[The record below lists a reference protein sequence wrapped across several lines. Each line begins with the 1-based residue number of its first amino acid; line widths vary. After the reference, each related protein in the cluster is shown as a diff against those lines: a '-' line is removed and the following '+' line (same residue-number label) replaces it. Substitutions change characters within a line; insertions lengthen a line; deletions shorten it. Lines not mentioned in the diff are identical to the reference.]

1 MRIRYIDAKRLRM
14 LLIAGSKWLVMHEEV
29 LNELNVYPVPDG
41 DTGSNM
47 SMTISS
53 VEKELTKVDEK
64 SSMNE
69 VSEAVEEAILMGA
82 RGNSGTILSQI
93 ITGFLKGIGDK
104 DRLYAAD
111 VVTALESAKEVA
123 YKAVNQP
130 VEGTILTV
138 IRKVAE
144 SAREYVK
151 TSDDLVGLLENIKD
165 TAQEA
170 VEQTPEELPK
180 LKEAGVVDAGAKGL
194 FYMLEGFYMLI
205 TQADLIEEIEPT
217 EVKNADF
224 SSTIANIDHDPD
236 SIKFQY
242 CTEFIIGSSSFDTD
256 KFKAEILEL
265 GDSAVFA
272 QSSKKFKV
280 HVHTNNPGQALE
292 LALKNGDLEKVK
304 IENMKLQ
311 HENLYVKQP
320 DEEGAKIFVSDKV
333 TLSEKGHIIVADT
346 ENLKNEFLKNGA
358 DVVILGG
365 QSKNPSVQD
374 ILNALEKLDKKIIY
388 IYPNNKNIIST
399 AKLACG
405 KSDKNAVV
413 METRTMLEGNFYIKD
428 RNDEI
433 EKLMEEEK
441 RNVSIEVTKA
451 VRDTKVD
458 DLEIKQG
465 NYIALIN
472 GKIKYAENDLKTLV
486 SNVLDQNITKDT
498 MTITVAE
505 GSEKDEQCKKL
516 IEEKSARLYKTFIN
530 GNQENYYYYI
540 YLENKN
546 PNMPEIAILTDSTS
560 DLVPEEVMNLP
571 ISIVPLKVEF
581 DGNLYKDIFEISR
594 TQVWEEILKTNT
606 GLKTSQ
612 PAPQDFLKAY
622 KRLFEKGYKK
632 ILSIHISSKLSGTSQ
647 SAQVAKNLLEEKDN
661 IEILDSLTTTS
672 ALGHLVTEAAKK
684 SLKRESAQSIVS
696 WVENTR
702 SKARFLIALNDLKF
716 LEKGGRIGKAT
727 SYIGSALHLKPIIGV
742 RNGEVI
748 PEKKVIGEMGVMNY
762 IRKTIKQE
770 TENQSVYLY
779 VVWAG
784 VARSLDVA
792 DKIAKEYEKNPK
804 VTVVNIKLVGP
815 VIGSHVGSGFGIITY
830 PKLS

>member
-358 DVVILGG
+358 DVVILALVAQLADRRDDGG
-365 QSKNPSVQD
+365 GAGAPGLLERAVLGGLSELVDGELALLDLVAPVSEQFDAGLSRDAGQD
-374 ILNALEKLDKKIIY
+374 TAGELRRDD
-388 IYPNNKNIIST
+388 ST
-399 AKLACG
+399 
-405 KSDKNAVV
+405 V
-413 METRTMLEGNFYIKD
+413 
-428 RNDEI
+428 
-433 EKLMEEEK
+433 
-441 RNVSIEVTKA
+441 
-451 VRDTKVD
+451 
-458 DLEIKQG
+458 DLEHDVHR
-465 NYIALIN
+465 A
-472 GKIKYAENDLKTLV
+472 
-486 SNVLDQNITKDT
+486 
-498 MTITVAE
+498 
-505 GSEKDEQCKKL
+505 
-516 IEEKSARLYKTFIN
+516 
-530 GNQENYYYYI
+530 
-540 YLENKN
+540 
-546 PNMPEIAILTDSTS
+546 
-560 DLVPEEVMNLP
+560 
-571 ISIVPLKVEF
+571 
-581 DGNLYKDIFEISR
+581 
-594 TQVWEEILKTNT
+594 
-606 GLKTSQ
+606 
-612 PAPQDFLKAY
+612 DF
-622 KRLFEKGYKK
+622 
-632 ILSIHISSKLSGTSQ
+632 
-647 SAQVAKNLLEEKDN
+647 
-661 IEILDSLTTTS
+661 
-672 ALGHLVTEAAKK
+672 
-684 SLKRESAQSIVS
+684 
-696 WVENTR
+696 
-702 SKARFLIALNDLKF
+702 
-716 LEKGGRIGKAT
+716 
-727 SYIGSALHLKPIIGV
+727 
-742 RNGEVI
+742 
-748 PEKKVIGEMGVMNY
+748 
-762 IRKTIKQE
+762 
-770 TENQSVYLY
+770 
-779 VVWAG
+779 
-784 VARSLDVA
+784 LDVA
-792 DKIAKEYEKNPK
+792 AGDAVEPENLREALFLGAFAGADGAG
-804 VTVVNIKLVGP
+804 VVAAALRVAGAAADRADVRILDHDVHG
-815 VIGSHVGSGFGIITY
+815 VEALFIVAADRAEDD
-830 PKLS
+830 

>member
-1 MRIRYIDAKRLRM
+1 
-14 LLIAGSKWLVMHEEV
+14 
-29 LNELNVYPVPDG
+29 
-41 DTGSNM
+41 
-47 SMTISS
+47 
-53 VEKELTKVDEK
+53 
-64 SSMNE
+64 
-69 VSEAVEEAILMGA
+69 
-82 RGNSGTILSQI
+82 
-93 ITGFLKGIGDK
+93 
-104 DRLYAAD
+104 
-111 VVTALESAKEVA
+111 
-123 YKAVNQP
+123 
-130 VEGTILTV
+130 
-138 IRKVAE
+138 
-144 SAREYVK
+144 
-151 TSDDLVGLLENIKD
+151 
-165 TAQEA
+165 
-170 VEQTPEELPK
+170 
-180 LKEAGVVDAGAKGL
+180 
-194 FYMLEGFYMLI
+194 
-205 TQADLIEEIEPT
+205 
-217 EVKNADF
+217 
-224 SSTIANIDHDPD
+224 
-236 SIKFQY
+236 
-242 CTEFIIGSSSFDTD
+242 
-256 KFKAEILEL
+256 
-265 GDSAVFA
+265 
-272 QSSKKFKV
+272 
-280 HVHTNNPGQALE
+280 
-292 LALKNGDLEKVK
+292 
-304 IENMKLQ
+304 
-311 HENLYVKQP
+311 
-320 DEEGAKIFVSDKV
+320 
-333 TLSEKGHIIVADT
+333 
-346 ENLKNEFLKNGA
+346 
-358 DVVILGG
+358 
-365 QSKNPSVQD
+365 
-374 ILNALEKLDKKIIY
+374 
-388 IYPNNKNIIST
+388 
-399 AKLACG
+399 
-405 KSDKNAVV
+405 
-413 METRTMLEGNFYIKD
+413 
-428 RNDEI
+428 
-433 EKLMEEEK
+433 MEEEK

-581 DGNLYKDIFEISR
+581 EGNLYKDIFEISR

>member
-53 VEKELTKVDEK
+53 VEKELTKVNEK

-304 IENMKLQ
+304 IENMKIQ
-311 HENLYVKQP
+311 HENLYVK
-320 DEEGAKIFVSDKV
+320 
-333 TLSEKGHIIVADT
+333 
-346 ENLKNEFLKNGA
+346 
-358 DVVILGG
+358 
-365 QSKNPSVQD
+365 
-374 ILNALEKLDKKIIY
+374 
-388 IYPNNKNIIST
+388 
-399 AKLACG
+399 
-405 KSDKNAVV
+405 
-413 METRTMLEGNFYIKD
+413 
-428 RNDEI
+428 
-433 EKLMEEEK
+433 
-441 RNVSIEVTKA
+441 
-451 VRDTKVD
+451 
-458 DLEIKQG
+458 
-465 NYIALIN
+465 
-472 GKIKYAENDLKTLV
+472 
-486 SNVLDQNITKDT
+486 
-498 MTITVAE
+498 
-505 GSEKDEQCKKL
+505 
-516 IEEKSARLYKTFIN
+516 
-530 GNQENYYYYI
+530 
-540 YLENKN
+540 
-546 PNMPEIAILTDSTS
+546 
-560 DLVPEEVMNLP
+560 
-571 ISIVPLKVEF
+571 
-581 DGNLYKDIFEISR
+581 
-594 TQVWEEILKTNT
+594 
-606 GLKTSQ
+606 
-612 PAPQDFLKAY
+612 
-622 KRLFEKGYKK
+622 
-632 ILSIHISSKLSGTSQ
+632 
-647 SAQVAKNLLEEKDN
+647 
-661 IEILDSLTTTS
+661 
-672 ALGHLVTEAAKK
+672 
-684 SLKRESAQSIVS
+684 
-696 WVENTR
+696 
-702 SKARFLIALNDLKF
+702 
-716 LEKGGRIGKAT
+716 
-727 SYIGSALHLKPIIGV
+727 
-742 RNGEVI
+742 
-748 PEKKVIGEMGVMNY
+748 
-762 IRKTIKQE
+762 
-770 TENQSVYLY
+770 
-779 VVWAG
+779 
-784 VARSLDVA
+784 
-792 DKIAKEYEKNPK
+792 
-804 VTVVNIKLVGP
+804 
-815 VIGSHVGSGFGIITY
+815 
-830 PKLS
+830 

>member
-47 SMTISS
+47 SMTISA
-53 VEKELTKVDEK
+53 VEKELARVDEK

-69 VSEAVEEAILMGA
+69 VSEAVEEAVLMGA

-93 ITGFLKGIGDK
+93 ITGFLKGVGDK

-123 YKAVNQP
+123 YQAVNQP

-138 IRKVAE
+138 IRKVAD

-194 FYMLEGFYMLI
+194 FYILEGFYMLI
-205 TQADLIEEIEPT
+205 TQADLVEEIEST

-224 SSTIANIDHDPD
+224 SATIANINHDPD
-236 SIKFQY
+236 SITFQY
-242 CTEFIIGSSSFDTD
+242 CTEFIIGNADFNTD
-256 KFKAEILEL
+256 KFKEEILEL

-280 HVHTNNPGQALE
+280 HVHTNNPGRALE

-311 HENLYVKQP
+311 HENLHLKS
-320 DEEGAKIFVSDKV
+320 EEAGAKIFVNDKA
-333 TLSEKGHIIVADT
+333 TMSEKGHIIVADS

-374 ILNALEKLDKKIIY
+374 ILNALNKLDKQIIY

-405 KSDKNAVV
+405 KSEKNAVV
-413 METRTMLEGNFYIKD
+413 IETRTMLEGNFYIKD
-428 RNDEI
+428 KNDEI

-441 RNVSIEVTKA
+441 RNISIEITKA

-472 GKIKYAENDLKTLV
+472 GKIRYAENDLKTLV
-486 SNVLDQNITKDT
+486 TSVLSQNITKDT
-498 MTITVAE
+498 MTITVSE
-505 GSEKDEQCKKL
+505 GSEKDEDTKKI
-516 IEEKSARLYKTFIN
+516 IEEKSRNLYKTFID

-546 PNMPEIAILTDSTS
+546 PNLPEIAIVTDSTS

-581 DGNLYKDIFEISR
+581 RENLYKDIFEISR
-594 TQVWEEILKTNT
+594 AQVWEEILKTNT
-606 GLKTSQ
+606 GMKTSQ

-661 IEILDSLTTTS
+661 VEILDSLTTTS

-684 SLKRESAQSIVS
+684 SMRKESAQSIVS

-702 SKARFLIALNDLKF
+702 AKARFLIALNDLKF

-748 PEKKVIGEMGVMNY
+748 PEKKVIGEMGVLNY

-779 VVWAG
+779 IVWAG
-784 VARSLDVA
+784 AARSLDVA
-792 DKIAKEYEKNPK
+792 DKIAKEYEKNSK
-804 VTVVNIKLVGP
+804 VTVVSTKLVGP
-815 VIGSHVGSGFGIITY
+815 VLGSHVGSGFGIITY